1 MAGPAALFMGS
12 CSGHGAGSGYTHHP
26 GLGGGT
32 LPGCTMPSF
41 DPKIVPKSVGLMNAT
56 TLWAPTPQRSATELA
71 RTVRINNIGPILD
84 QDMLIPHP
92 TLTVHGVMYTGIPKV
107 CSPTPPPG
115 VSNPAHWCTIGTA
128 GGREP
133 AVGHA
138 RKLFATVKTV
148 FINGRRAGTFG
159 DPFGDFSPAFPCTS
173 VVTGSSPNVFI
184 GLIRG

>member
-1 MAGPAALFMGS
+1 
-12 CSGHGAGSGYTHHP
+12 
-26 GLGGGT
+26 
-32 LPGCTMPSF
+32 
-41 DPKIVPKSVGLMNAT
+41 
-56 TLWAPTPQRSATELA
+56 
-71 RTVRINNIGPILD
+71 
-84 QDMLIPHP
+84 
-92 TLTVHGVMYTGIPKV
+92 MYTGIPKV

-133 AVGHA
+133 AVGHS

-159 DPFGDFSPAFPCTS
+159 DPFGDFSVAFPCTS